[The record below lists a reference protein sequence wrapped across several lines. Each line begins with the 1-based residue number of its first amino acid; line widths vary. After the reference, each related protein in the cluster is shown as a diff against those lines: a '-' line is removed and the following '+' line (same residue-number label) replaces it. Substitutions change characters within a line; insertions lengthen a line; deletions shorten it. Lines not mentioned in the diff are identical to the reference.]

1 MAVPLAVK
9 DLRLALVAAEEIHV
23 PMPAASL
30 VHDHLVE
37 SEDRGWA
44 NLDWS
49 ALGLLAALI
58 ASPEARLAADGGAGL
73 FTGGFQRSG
82 IRGGWDN
89 PGALCPMIARDVS
102 VELKRLVRVHGAA
115 L

>member
-30 VHDHLVE
+30 VHDHLV
-37 SEDRGWA
+37 DRGWA